1 MTVRND
7 VMLERPSVREKTR
20 EGRVRLFGLGAAHVV
35 LIAFGLLMI
44 APLVWLVSSSLKPAG
59 ETFLWPPTLLPSY
72 PKWAN
77 YDDLFGKTFYLLW
90 MRNSTVVSGLT
101 ILGSVL
107 SSTLVGY
114 SFARLRFPGREELFI
129 LCLSTMMLPTIVTL
143 IPSFVMFR
151 HLGWIDTFAPLIVP
165 AWFGSP
171 FFIFLS
177 RQFFRTIPYEY
188 DEAAR
193 VDGAG
198 SFRIWWQVLMPMAR
212 PVVGTIIIFA
222 FIGSWNDFLHPLIYL
237 LQEQNLTLAVG
248 LRSLQSLYAR
258 GGGITYIF
266 TGSFLMTLPVLLIFF
281 LAQRYFLQGIALTGL
296 GGR

>member
-7 VMLERPSVREKTR
+7 VMLEGASVRRKTH
-20 EGRVRLFGLGAAHVV
+20 EGRVRLFGLGVAHVV
-35 LIAFGLLMI
+35 LIVFGLLMI
-44 APLVWLVSSSLKPAG
+44 APLVWLVLSSLKPAG
-59 ETFLWPPTLLPSY
+59 EIFLWPPTVFPSY
-72 PKWAN
+72 PRWAN
-77 YDDLFGKTFYLLW
+77 YDELFGKTVYLMW

-114 SFARLRFPGREELFI
+114 SFARLRFPGREQLFI

-151 HLGWIDTFAPLIVP
+151 YLGWIDTFAPLIVP
-165 AWFGSP
+165 NWFGTP

-198 SFRIWWQVLMPMAR
+198 SLRIWWQVLMPMAR

-222 FIGSWNDFLHPLIYL
+222 FIWSWNDFLHPLIYL

-248 LRSLQSLYAR
+248 LRSLQNLYAR
-258 GGGITYIF
+258 GGGITFIF